1 MLKLYGAKGCPYTK
15 ELRESLLW
23 DGREFVEYDVEEDK
37 EALKRL
43 ITLTGG
49 RTVPVLVEDER
60 VIQVGFLGRGCII
73 TLPSSMKGPSCK
85 EVGGSS

>member
-1 MLKLYGAKGCPYTK
+1 MLKLYGTKGCPYTQ
-15 ELRESLLW
+15 ELRETLLL
-23 DGREFVEYDVEEDK
+23 DGEKFEEYDVEEDR

-43 ITLTGG
+43 IALTGE

-60 VIQVGFLGRGCII
+60 VIQVGFLGRGCMIS
-73 TLPSSMKGPSCK
+73 LPSSMKDPSCK